1 MSRYLI
7 ELHDRPGA
15 LERFLGT
22 LRRRRM
28 PLVEAQIKAEPPGW
42 TLVITLGEGCPP
54 PERLLPVLSRDHDVV
69 SIQPADAG
77 SVGSVR
83 RIA

>member
-1 MSRYLI
+1 VSQYAV

-15 LERFLGT
+15 LERFLGM
-22 LRRRRM
+22 LRRRRF
-28 PLVEAQIKAEPPGW
+28 PLLEAQIRAQAPGW
-42 TLVITLGEGCPP
+42 SVVITLGEGCPP
-54 PERLLPVLSRDHDVV
+54 PERLLAVLSRDHDVV

-77 SVGSVR
+77 TVGSVR